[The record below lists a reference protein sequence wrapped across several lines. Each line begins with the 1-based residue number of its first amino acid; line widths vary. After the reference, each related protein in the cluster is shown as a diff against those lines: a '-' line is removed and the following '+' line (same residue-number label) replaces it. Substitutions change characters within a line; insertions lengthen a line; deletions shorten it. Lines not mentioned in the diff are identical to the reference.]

1 MSISVLQR
9 PVGFIQNVISKKL
22 GVENIQSLMQKGY
35 DVKDAE
41 EEKQQDKNKLSK
53 NQNDL

>member
-1 MSISVLQR
+1 
-9 PVGFIQNVISKKL
+9 VISKKL

-41 EEKQQDKNKLSK
+41 EEK
-53 NQNDL
+53 